1 MEFINQEGEVKN
13 LKKDKLYTLFLVFLV
28 LLIDKIK
35 MGKYIIVVIVTASLI
50 STLYEI
56 YLLLMKNPNSLNKYF
71 KNKLDSIYK
80 YINDKV
86 VENKEY
92 YILKSEKGFLI
103 ISIMIS
109 YLTIFVPK
117 VNIYYLMAIPYV
129 LIILSVFNIL
139 SIYIYNSNIKLPH
152 SLKFITRIAEKK
164 LHDDGKA
171 IYIINLVKY
180 AAFELFLTIVSIL
193 RLL

>member
-92 YILKSEKGFLI
+92 YILRSQKGFLI

-117 VNIYYLMAIPYV
+117 ANIYYLMAIPYV

-180 AAFELFLTIVSIL
+180 SAFELFLTIVSIL
-193 RLL
+193 